1 MSALTNL
8 TGFRGWRVGA
18 GLLGAG
24 ATALA
29 YGSLIERNA
38 FTVRR
43 FEIEALPRGMRSL
56 RVLHISDVHLTM
68 KQHRKVE
75 WIRSLAALKPD
86 FVVSTG
92 DHLGGDEAVFPNVI
106 RAHGPLLDFPGVF
119 VWGNNDHFKPVPKS
133 PTRYFTR
140 STASRA
146 GQRVDLGPLATE
158 FTDRGWLDLN
168 NRRDALEID
177 GVRIAFGGVN
187 DPHTAHDHYERIA
200 GPADPDAA
208 VRIGVLHSPEPR
220 LLSPFTDDGYELLL
234 AGHTHGGQ
242 VRVPFYG
249 ALVSNCELDPSQ
261 ARWVSTW
268 DTDAGNR
275 STLHV
280 CAGLG
285 TSPYAPVRFAC
296 RPEATLLTLTASPDS
311 PIRSRAR

>member
-1 MSALTNL
+1 M
-8 TGFRGWRVGA
+8 FGA
-18 GLLGAG
+18 GIA
-24 ATALA
+24 ALA
-29 YGSLIERNA
+29 YGALIERNA
-38 FTVRR
+38 FTLRR
-43 FEIEALPRGMRSL
+43 FEVEVLPRGARPL

-68 KQHRKVE
+68 KQRRKVE
-75 WIRSLAALKPD
+75 WIRSLAALGPD

-92 DHLGGDEAVFPNVI
+92 DHLGGDEAVFDNVI
-106 RAHGPLLDFPGVF
+106 RAHEPLLDFPGVF
-119 VWGNNDHFKPVPKS
+119 VWGNNDHFKSVPKS

-140 STASRA
+140 TTAVRGGSRI
-146 GQRVDLGPLATE
+146 DLGPLARKFTE
-158 FTDRGWLDLN
+158 RGWLDLN
-168 NRRDALEID
+168 NRRDSLEVD

-187 DPHTAHDHYERIA
+187 DPHTNHDHYERIA
-200 GPADPDAA
+200 GPADPSAA
-208 VRIGVLHSPEPR
+208 VRIGVMHSPEPR

-242 VRVPFYG
+242 VRIPFYG
-249 ALVSNCELDPSQ
+249 ALVSNCDLDPSR

-268 DTDAGNR
+268 DTEAGNR
-275 STLHV
+275 STVHV